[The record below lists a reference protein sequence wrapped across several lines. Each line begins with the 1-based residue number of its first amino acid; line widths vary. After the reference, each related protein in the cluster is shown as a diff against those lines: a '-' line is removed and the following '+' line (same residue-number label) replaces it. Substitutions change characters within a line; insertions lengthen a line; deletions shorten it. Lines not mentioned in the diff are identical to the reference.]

1 MRVSV
6 LLAVDC
12 ATIPTARD
20 AAAASALDGDSIHLC
35 GSDPVVQVAMLA
47 EIVLSGVRRGGDRV
61 GDGFVRN
68 LVACAVAAF
77 ALLILG
83 FGNVVRCYS
92 IKRLRP
98 ITPCD
103 HYCYGSA
110 TFEACPVQG
119 LDTGQV
125 GFAVWLRRRCQRY
138 WRTCKTR
145 GTSLHWS
152 FRGCLD
158 AARPLIRLLPSRGP
172 LQVALERLTSHP
184 ESVGRP
190 FESVREPVSK
200 VRATF

>member
-119 LDTGQV
+119 
-125 GFAVWLRRRCQRY
+125 
-138 WRTCKTR
+138 
-145 GTSLHWS
+145 
-152 FRGCLD
+152 
-158 AARPLIRLLPSRGP
+158 RLLNRERNAVPGWASRIGSC
-172 LQVALERLTSHP
+172 QFC
-184 ESVGRP
+184 G
-190 FESVREPVSK
+190 
-200 VRATF
+200 